1 MKKNTHFSTT
11 LFQAIFILATLIMTS
26 CSDKQKSDDSAKVAA
41 SENNAK
47 FDNKK
52 LEKDA
57 QFLVDATEINLEEI
71 QLGQLAQEKSSNADV
86 KELAKMM
93 VTAHSNSLK
102 SVTALAKK
110 KLVTIPDSVNAAAQD
125 AYTQLNGKSG
135 SDFNKTYCT
144 MLVDGHKKAI
154 ATFEKES
161 TESRDMDI
169 KDWSTAMLPDLRKHL
184 DHVFACQKKC
194 EKM

>member
-1 MKKNTHFSTT
+1 MKKHIKVRVTFFITT
-11 LFQAIFILATLIMTS
+11 VILATLITTS
-26 CSDKQKSDDSAKVAA
+26 CADKPKTDDATKVAA
-41 SENNAK
+41 DENNAK

-57 QFLVDATEINLEEI
+57 QFLVDATAINLEEI
-71 QLGQLAQEKSSNADV
+71 QLGQLAQDKSSNADV
-86 KELAKMM
+86 RELGKMM
-93 VTAHSNSLK
+93 VTAHSSSLK
-102 SVTALAKK
+102 SVTGLAKK
-110 KLVTIPDSVNAAAQD
+110 KLVTIPDSMSAKAQD
-125 AYTQLNGKSG
+125 AYAQLSAKSG
-135 SDFNKTYCT
+135 KDFDKAYCT
-144 MLVDGHKKAI
+144 MMVDGHKKAI

-169 KDWSTAMLPDLRKHL
+169 KEWATAMLPDLRKHL

>member
-57 QFLVDATEINLEEI
+57 QFLVDATEINLEDI

-93 VTAHSNSLK
+93 ETAHSNSLK

-144 MLVDGHKKAI
+144 MMVDGHKKAI

>member
-1 MKKNTHFSTT
+1 MKKNANFSTM
-11 LFQAIFILATLIMTS
+11 LFQATLILATLIATS
-26 CSDKQKSDDSAKVAA
+26 CSDKQKPDDSTKVAA

-57 QFLVDATEINLEEI
+57 QFLVDATAINLEEI
-71 QLGQLAQEKSSNADV
+71 QLGQLAEQKSNNADV
-86 KELAKMM
+86 KALGKMM
-93 VTAHSNSLK
+93 VEAHSNSLK

-110 KLVTIPDSVNAAAQD
+110 KLVTIPDSISAKAQD
-125 AYTQLNGKSG
+125 TYTQLNAKTG
-135 SDFNKTYCT
+135 SNFDKAYCT
-144 MLVDGHKKAI
+144 MMVEGHKKAI

-161 TESRDMDI
+161 TESRDGDI
-169 KDWSTAMLPDLRKHL
+169 KEWSTAMLPTLRKHL
-184 DHVFACQKKC
+184 DHIFACQKKC

>member
-1 MKKNTHFSTT
+1 MKTKKNFKTM
-11 LFQAIFILATLIMTS
+11 LFQATLIMATLIATS
-26 CSDKQKSDDSAKVAA
+26 CSDKQKPDDSTKVAA
-41 SENNAK
+41 TENNAK

-71 QLGQLAQEKSSNADV
+71 QLGQLAQERTSNADV

-93 VTAHSNSLK
+93 ISAHSNSLK

-110 KLVTIPDSVNAAAQD
+110 KLVTIPDSTSANARN
-125 AYTQLNGKSG
+125 AYTQLSAKSG
-135 SDFNKTYCT
+135 NDFDKSYCN
-144 MLVDGHKKAI
+144 MMIDGHKNAI
-154 ATFEKES
+154 AKFEKES

-169 KDWSTAMLPDLRKHL
+169 KDWSTTMLPDLRKHL
-184 DHVFACQKKC
+184 DHLLAF
-194 EKM
+194 

>member
-1 MKKNTHFSTT
+1 MKKHIKVRATFFITT
-11 LFQAIFILATLIMTS
+11 LIMATLITTS
-26 CSDKQKSDDSAKVAA
+26 CSDKPKTDDATKIAA
-41 SENNAK
+41 DENNAK

-86 KELAKMM
+86 KQLAKMM
-93 VTAHSNSLK
+93 VTAHSSSLK

-110 KLVTIPDSVNAAAQD
+110 KLVTIPDSTSAKAQS
-125 AYTQLNGKSG
+125 AYTELSAKTGNDFDKS
-135 SDFNKTYCT
+135 YCA
-144 MLVDGHKKAI
+144 MMVDGHKNAI
-154 ATFEKES
+154 ARFEKES

-169 KDWSTAMLPDLRKHL
+169 KDWSTTMLPDLRKHL

>member
-71 QLGQLAQEKSSNADV
+71 QLGQLAQEKSSNAAGNHTRLSKRCSSGCLHTV
-86 KELAKMM
+86 K
-93 VTAHSNSLK
+93 
-102 SVTALAKK
+102 
-110 KLVTIPDSVNAAAQD
+110 
-125 AYTQLNGKSG
+125 
-135 SDFNKTYCT
+135 
-144 MLVDGHKKAI
+144 
-154 ATFEKES
+154 
-161 TESRDMDI
+161 
-169 KDWSTAMLPDLRKHL
+169 RK
-184 DHVFACQKKC
+184 VRK
-194 EKM
+194 